1 MNEQHGAIVAV
12 ENGEVPIDPALHYRV
27 VFAITKPPGGDAP
40 HHDLIRVARFLTLL
54 EEAGTRIARSDVVAI
69 VSGPATTIVTRG
81 DAVNPPL
88 IDQLI
93 ARGATIAVCGQALH
107 HQGIDRDALC
117 PGVRIH
123 VSALSTLATLQLKGW
138 ALIPG

>member
-1 MNEQHGAIVAV
+1 MSEHHGAIVAV
-12 ENGEVPIDPALHYRV
+12 ENGDASIDPALHYRV

-54 EEAGTRIARSDVVAI
+54 DQADARIAAGDVVAI

-81 DAVNPPL
+81 DAVNQPL
-88 IDQLI
+88 IEQLI
-93 ARGATIAVCGQALH
+93 ARGATIAVCGQALYY
-107 HQGIDRDALC
+107 QGIDRNELC